1 MGVFTPI
8 RSVPSITCG
17 ADPDAD
23 SCLIPMDTLTK
34 APFNLGPGELIQIKS
49 RARNLICWGKF
60 SEKNVEGVK
69 VFSTPTK
76 MLTIKEGWKDR
87 NTYDLSWDPII
98 GATSYK
104 VSYERRSIDDKD
116 KTASKEVTTTD
127 NDIALDLK

>member
-1 MGVFTPI
+1 
-8 RSVPSITCG
+8 
-17 ADPDAD
+17 
-23 SCLIPMDTLTK
+23 MDTLTK